1 MKPKDT
7 TIQAFAKALLLQE
20 WFHILLK
27 NEQLKEIAKKEI
39 AKNDAKTAYYAQIL
53 AQNKSFVDKN
63 KTTEFF
69 KKFIDIRRPECQIF
83 CLLSG
88 SVVIAAGYTLLGPH
102 WTTDF
107 FMRRILI
114 KTPKALVPVVNGAI
128 PVVTETVKNIVV
140 QQAICKAVQYSAKLA
155 MSKELVCL
163 LPLLG
168 HPGIAPIVEAVIRT
182 SILKNG
188 HINMKFGGLNHTK
201 FNHTPNPDFFK

>member
-7 TIQAFAKALLLQE
+7 TIQAFAKAIILQE
-20 WFHILLK
+20 WFQILK
-27 NEQLKEIAKKEI
+27 KEQLQGI
-39 AKNDAKTAYYAQIL
+39 NKTAYYTPIL
-53 AQNKSFVDKN
+53 AQNNSFVDKN

-88 SVVIAAGYTLLGPH
+88 SIVIAAGYTLLGPH

-140 QQAICKAVQYSAKLA
+140 QQAICKAVQYSAELT

-168 HPGIAPIVEAVIRT
+168 HPGMAPIVEAVIRT

-188 HINMKFGGLNHTK
+188 HLNMKFGGLNHTK